1 MYNQTTFMM
10 MQVVV
15 FFSGVIAGAGIFYF
29 LQDRFAL
36 GIQKLLMNYSSEFQT
51 QLAQNVDEIEEQF
64 SEYKKYLLKIASEN
78 AKEQKDIQDS
88 FKLID
93 NSLSKFHTEIK
104 STHYVRQSLEDEI
117 IKLKNIIK
125 RQNKH
130 NKQKE
135 Q

>member
-29 LQDRFAL
+29 LQGKFAL
-36 GIQKLLMNYSSEFQT
+36 SIQKLLMNYSSEFQT

-64 SEYKKYLLKIASEN
+64 SEYKKYILKIASEN

-117 IKLKNIIK
+117 TKLKNIIK

>member
-1 MYNQTTFMM
+1 MYNQSAFMFI
-10 MQVVV
+10 QIVV
-15 FFSGVIAGAGIFYF
+15 FLAGATIGAGVYYLVNQALTINL
-29 LQDRFAL
+29 LQ
-36 GIQKLLMNYSSEFQT
+36 LLKEHSSEFQT

-117 IKLKNIIK
+117 TKLKNIIK

-135 Q
+135 R

>member
-1 MYNQTTFMM
+1 
-10 MQVVV
+10 
-15 FFSGVIAGAGIFYF
+15 
-29 LQDRFAL
+29 
-36 GIQKLLMNYSSEFQT
+36 MNYSLEFQT

-93 NSLSKFHTEIK
+93 NSLLIFHTEIK

-117 IKLKNIIK
+117 TKLKNIIK

-135 Q
+135 R

>member
-1 MYNQTTFMM
+1 MLFR
-10 MQVVV
+10 
-15 FFSGVIAGAGIFYF
+15 S
-29 LQDRFAL
+29 RFAL

-51 QLAQNVDEIEEQF
+51 HLAQNVDEIEEQF

-78 AKEQKDIQDS
+78 AKEQKDIQDN

-93 NSLSKFHTEIK
+93 NALSKFHTEIK

-117 IKLKNIIK
+117 TKLKNIIK
-125 RQNKH
+125 RH

-135 Q
+135 R

>member
-1 MYNQTTFMM
+1 ME
-10 MQVVV
+10 
-15 FFSGVIAGAGIFYF
+15 IIFDN
-29 LQDRFAL
+29 LQ
-36 GIQKLLMNYSSEFQT
+36 ILLAIDINDKFKREFK
-51 QLAQNVDEIEEQF
+51 I
-64 SEYKKYLLKIASEN
+64 KIANEI

-104 STHYVRQSLEDEI
+104 STHYVRQSLENEI
-117 IKLKNIIK
+117 TKLKNIIK

-135 Q
+135 R